1 VKFDV
6 VCFGALNID
15 RLYRVERIAKAEEES
30 TILTFKESPGGSAA
44 NTAVGLARLGVK
56 VGYMGKVAHDREGEL
71 LLKAF
76 KDEGVDT
83 GGIMISG
90 EGRSG
95 TVLGFVDE
103 EGERALYVDP
113 GVNDLVD
120 FEEINPEYFAGSRF
134 LHLTSFVGEK
144 PFEAQI
150 KIAQT
155 LTNTKV
161 TLDPGEIYAKM
172 GWTELKPLV
181 ERCFAVLPNENELR
195 LLTGRGYKEGAEQL
209 INIGVDIVAVK
220 LGRRGCYVTDG
231 EEEHL
236 VEPFKVKVVD
246 TTGAGDAFCAGFLY
260 GLVEGKP
267 LRQCGVLGN
276 FVASRCIMKIGA
288 REGLPRL
295 EDVTKEIRNQS

>member
-1 VKFDV
+1 
-6 VCFGALNID
+6 
-15 RLYRVERIAKAEEES
+15 
-30 TILTFKESPGGSAA
+30 
-44 NTAVGLARLGVK
+44 
-56 VGYMGKVAHDREGEL
+56 
-71 LLKAF
+71 
-76 KDEGVDT
+76 
-83 GGIMISG
+83 MISR

-120 FEEINPEYFAGSRF
+120 FEETNPEYFAGSRF

-155 LTNTKV
+155 LTNMKV

-172 GWTELKPLV
+172 GWTKLKPLV

-195 LLTGRGYKEGAEQL
+195 LLTGKDYKQGAKQL
-209 INIGVDIVAVK
+209 IDIGVNIVAVK
-220 LGRRGCYVTDG
+220 LGSRGCYATDG
-231 EEEHL
+231 EEEYL
-236 VEPFKVKVVD
+236 IEPFKVKVID

-267 LRQCGVLGN
+267 LRQCAVLGN
-276 FVASRCIMKIGA
+276 FVASGCIVKIGA

-295 EDVTKEIRNQS
+295 EDVPREIRN